1 MRRARRGRGGQCDI
15 RDKNG
20 RFPSSYPLLYP
31 SRSLSLCLSTFR
43 GWCDTQSQGPER
55 GGCPRRRRRRAEA
68 AAIVVRLFGGGVG
81 REKEQKIAEDK
92 KKDGEEEGER
102 RKKKNCFRTLGHYS
116 LPLPCLFIAFISRKK
131 INSRVE

>member
-1 MRRARRGRGGQCDI
+1 MDNCGGRGGGEGGNATYGI
-15 RDKNG
+15 RMDAS
-20 RFPSSYPLLYP
+20 PPPILSSIPLA
-31 SRSLSLCLSTFR
+31 LSLCLSPFR

-92 KKDGEEEGER
+92 KKEGEEEGER

-131 INSRVE
+131 N